1 MKEHNLEFDWDNSKA
16 ETNLTKHGVSF
27 QEAASV
33 FDDALSITFPD
44 PDHSVSEERLIIIGY
59 SHRGRLLFVS
69 HTDQDDHLRII
80 SARETTRP
88 ERKVYESVR

>member
-1 MKEHNLEFDWDNSKA
+1 MEFEWDNSKA
-16 ETNLTKHGVSF
+16 ETNLAKHGVSF

-33 FDDALSITFPD
+33 FDDALSVTFLD

-59 SHRGRLLFVS
+59 SHRRRLLLVS
-69 HTDQDDHLRII
+69 HTDQDDQVRII
-80 SARETTRP
+80 SARETTRR

>member
-1 MKEHNLEFDWDNSKA
+1 MEFDWDNSKA
-16 ETNLTKHGVSF
+16 ETNFAKHGVSF

-44 PDHSVSEERLIIIGY
+44 PDHSVSEERLIIIGN

-69 HTDQDDHLRII
+69 HTDRNDQLRII
-80 SARETTRP
+80 SARETTRR